1 MLWLF
6 LSLITALSVA
16 VRDVSIKAVFED
28 MEPLKIAGLEL
39 FWALP
44 ILLGMLLLAV
54 PVPELDSTFWWVF
67 IISLPLNWLAY
78 ILYLLA
84 IKASPVSLSVP
95 LLAFTPVFM
104 ILTGFLVLGETINQ
118 WGGLGICLI
127 VFGSY
132 ILNLEKKEK
141 GILEPIIAV
150 FREKGSFL
158 MLIVAIL
165 FSFAAVLGK
174 KAILHSSALFFSF
187 FFFLVFDAIFL
198 AGLLITG
205 KTSINHI
212 VKYSRKGIMLGLL
225 QVIHVG
231 CHGLAVALATAV
243 YMIAVKRS
251 SILFTVLLGCLIL
264 KEDRIRTRGPGALL
278 MFLGVILITVLV
290 P

>member
-1 MLWLF
+1 MVWLF

-16 VRDVSIKAVFED
+16 VRDVSIKAVFKD
-28 MEPLKIAGLEL
+28 MAPFKIAGLEL

-44 ILLGMLLLAV
+44 ILLGMLLIAV

-84 IKASPVSLSVP
+84 IKASPISLSVP

-104 ILTGFLVLGETINQ
+104 ILTGFLILGEKINQ

-127 VFGSY
+127 VLGSY

-198 AGLLITG
+198 AGLLLTG
-205 KTSINHI
+205 KTSISHI
-212 VKYSRKGIMLGLL
+212 AKYSRKGIMLGLL

-231 CHGLAVALATAV
+231 CHGLAVALTAAV

-251 SILFTVLLGCLIL
+251 SILFTVLLGWLLL
-264 KEDRIRTRGPGALL
+264 KEDRIRTRFPGALL
-278 MFLGVILITVLV
+278 MFLGVILITVLG
-290 P
+290 

>member
-6 LSLITALSVA
+6 LALITALSVA
-16 VRDVSIKAVFED
+16 VRDVSIKAMFED
-28 MEPLKIAGLEL
+28 MEPFQIAGLEL
-39 FWALP
+39 FWSMP
-44 ILLGMLLLAV
+44 ILGLLLLTV
-54 PVPELDSTFWWVF
+54 PVPELDTTFWGIF

-78 ILYLLA
+78 ILYLRA

-104 ILTGFLVLGETINQ
+104 ILTGLLVLGETINQ

-132 ILNLEKKEK
+132 ILNLEKKKK
-141 GILEPIIAV
+141 GILEPILAV
-150 FREKGSFL
+150 FRERGSLL

-187 FFFLVFDAIFL
+187 FFFLVFDAILL
-198 AGLLITG
+198 AGLLVTG
-205 KTSINHI
+205 KTSLSHI
-212 VKYSRKGIMLGLL
+212 TKNSRKGMWLGGLL
-225 QVIHVG
+225 VIHVG
-231 CHGLAVALATAV
+231 CHGMAIAVATAV

-251 SILFTVLLGCLIL
+251 SILFTVLLGWLIL
-264 KEDRIRTRGPGALL
+264 KEGRIKTRATGALL
-278 MFLGVILITVLV
+278 MFLGVVLITVLG
-290 P
+290 